1 MTNQSTLQI
10 NQQLPTKLSDQRI
23 HIESRTVSQ
32 SRRTVSFG
40 AIVVIRVF
48 EEQHNPSLAWYSKRE
63 LMKMRRDYKTLSK
76 HYNTLSQ
83 RHPDMELLGLED
95 ARAAKER
102 SISRKLQIQY
112 IILLKMTNQSA
123 IDISQQIPTKLSDQR
138 IHIESRTISQAQSK
152 VSFGAIVAIRVFE
165 KQDNPSLAWYS
176 KRELMKMRR
185 DYKTLSKHYNT
196 LSQRHPDMELLG
208 LEDARAAKER
218 SISRKLHIQYILLQ
232 QDFHRLFTHDV
243 WNHFK
248 ECLSITSAHIPFSR
262 KLRATYHDP
271 MEIMDLPASY
281 SKHARHQAI
290 SLGASLLCAP
300 CMQTQLIYYETCIMR
315 GLLMATSFKR
325 SSVEMCHG
333 RIPIVYWAGEVG

>member
-1 MTNQSTLQI
+1 MSYYTYTSFWKNNFDWYLLKAKTYSHFSENFLVKMTNQSTLQI

-112 IILLKMTNQSA
+112 IILLMVLFLSTN
-123 IDISQQIPTKLSDQR
+123 
-138 IHIESRTISQAQSK
+138 
-152 VSFGAIVAIRVFE
+152 E
-165 KQDNPSLAWYS
+165 KD
-176 KRELMKMRR
+176 
-185 DYKTLSKHYNT
+185 
-196 LSQRHPDMELLG
+196 
-208 LEDARAAKER
+208 
-218 SISRKLHIQYILLQ
+218 
-232 QDFHRLFTHDV
+232 
-243 WNHFK
+243 
-248 ECLSITSAHIPFSR
+248 
-262 KLRATYHDP
+262 
-271 MEIMDLPASY
+271 
-281 SKHARHQAI
+281 
-290 SLGASLLCAP
+290 
-300 CMQTQLIYYETCIMR
+300 
-315 GLLMATSFKR
+315 
-325 SSVEMCHG
+325 
-333 RIPIVYWAGEVG
+333 